1 MKSQVFYFQ
10 TDVVSLISTY
20 CDTDKSP
27 LTPATRPDQ
36 NMNNSYDVFRI
47 MQNVAGLL
55 GTFHSAI
62 NLGVCFTIVSFQK
75 EE

>member
-1 MKSQVFYFQ
+1 MGPVDILSGF
-10 TDVVSLISTY
+10 LIEQLGEGHTVM
-20 CDTDKSP
+20 TDKSP

-55 GTFHSAI
+55 GTFHSTSI
-62 NLGVCFTIVSFQK
+62 CFTIVSFQK